1 MFVLKKYYEPR
12 SVFVL
17 KLFQT
22 FCILLV
28 VFLDS
33 LNHLCKCIQ
42 LGWCVFHLKNKCLG
56 LHIGKNKEVLQWI
69 YVTIQWVLIWCQNK
83 YLPSVR
89 KKGISIFIILQFF
102 PMVSTFAYSNIP
114 YSGSVPHFHK
124 KCLTEMLVLIWSLQ
138 LFYHKKVITDGY
150 R

>member
-89 KKGISIFIILQFF
+89 KKRNKYLYNITIF
-102 PMVSTFAYSNIP
+102 SNGLYICIQQYTLFWLCP
-114 YSGSVPHFHK
+114 SLSQ
-124 KCLTEMLVLIWSLQ
+124 EMLNRNVSPYMISPAFLS
-138 LFYHKKVITDGY
+138 
-150 R
+150 